1 MQNKIQES
9 LKVQV
14 FFTSLLKVETRQPVL
29 ILWNIFKLY
38 LDSFFVIYLKNASLM
53 IYWK

>member
-9 LKVQV
+9 LKVQA

-29 ILWNIFKLY
+29 ILWSIFKLY
-38 LDSFFVIYLKNASLM
+38 LDYFFVISLKMPHSM